1 MNSAGVILLLLFP
14 GIYPALEG
22 KENIFRAVVYIWCL
36 VVGSSRVFMGAH
48 FASDVTVGSLI
59 SLALFELV
67 SFFVDKVKRKKA
79 RS

>member
-14 GIYPALEG
+14 GIYPALAG

-36 VVGSSRVFMGAH
+36 VMGAH
-48 FASDVTVGSLI
+48 FASDVTVGILI

-67 SFFVDKVKRKKA
+67 SFLVDKVKTKQMH
-79 RS
+79 S